1 MEYMSKE
8 EVLERLLPKTCIDIM
23 HDTFLSF
30 ANGRFE
36 QYLRTAQ
43 PLPQGNIFGFMPAYL
58 GEWFG
63 AKLITVF
70 PQNHSAGLPSHQGIV
85 LLFDSATGTLRFA
98 ADGDAITAVR
108 TGAVSALATD
118 LLANPSASTLALIG
132 AGAQARSHLA
142 AISCVR
148 PLSKVTVWDRSP
160 SATERFA
167 RELSSPSLPVVPCA
181 TAREAVNGAEIICT
195 VTPSPV
201 PVLESDWVAP
211 GAHINAVGACAAANR
226 ELAGELVARARL
238 YCDSIE
244 SALAESGDYLIPLK
258 EGLISKEHMLG
269 TLGQLVSGEVSGRRS
284 PEDITIFDALGL
296 AIEDIACAIYL
307 HNSK

>member
-160 SATERFA
+160 SAAERFA
-167 RELSSPSLPVVPCA
+167 RELSSPSLPVVHAPPPGRLLMAPKSSAPSRRLPFRYSKA
-181 TAREAVNGAEIICT
+181 TGSPQGHT
-195 VTPSPV
+195 STPSAHV
-201 PVLESDWVAP
+201 PPQTVSLQESLSPAP
-211 GAHINAVGACAAANR
+211 GSIATVSSPRLLRAAT
-226 ELAGELVARARL
+226 
-238 YCDSIE
+238 
-244 SALAESGDYLIPLK
+244 
-258 EGLISKEHMLG
+258 IS
-269 TLGQLVSGEVSGRRS
+269 SR
-284 PEDITIFDALGL
+284 
-296 AIEDIACAIYL
+296 
-307 HNSK
+307 